1 MKKKLLSL
9 PFVVTG
15 IVLIAIGVLMAGRF
29 IGKQYEEKAVL
40 SEKEASEYIEKITDA
55 VIYGETRE
63 KLVKLLYLDDDQFID
78 SDIMSGP
85 DMYLRQIPDKNVIA
99 GEDISDYQEMA
110 DSLASHLEK
119 KIQENLEYNIEGVAD
134 GGDYWGVLVS
144 YRSYYYHAYLQDL
157 AQVQSY
163 LISLSG
169 YKTDASGGEVS
180 DEFQLAS
187 YKARIKAASIL
198 DSHLDDY
205 VNTGET
211 NQTYVNFNGKKAK
224 NSSKDFMSYF
234 MNLAGYSYQFQGNI
248 QTSDQVQ
255 QYLVDVNLDANNALT
270 L

>member
-9 PFVVTG
+9 PFIATG
-15 IVLIAIGVLMAGRF
+15 IILIAIGILMAGRF
-29 IGKQYEEKAVL
+29 IDKQSEEKAVL
-40 SEKEASEYIEKITDA
+40 SEKEASEYIDKITET
-55 VIYGETRE
+55 VVHGGTRE
-63 KLVKLLYLDDDQFID
+63 ELLKILYMDDDQLID

-85 DMYLRQIPDKNVIA
+85 DMYLRQIPDKKIIKD
-99 GEDISDYQEMA
+99 EDISRYQEVA
-110 DSLASHLEK
+110 DSLASNLEK
-119 KIQENLEYNIEGVAD
+119 KIQENLEYNIEGISD
-134 GGDYWGVLVS
+134 GGDYWGVLVN
-144 YRSYYYHAYLQDL
+144 YRSYYYHAYLHDL
-157 AQVQSY
+157 AQIQSY

-169 YKTDASGGEVS
+169 YQTDGSGGEVS

-248 QTSDQVQ
+248 QTNNQVQ
-255 QYLVDVNLDANNALT
+255 QYLTDVTIDSNNPLAL
-270 L
+270 